1 MLFDQHRPRGP
12 RLLATFALLAAIGA
26 AVPGCSGGNDES
38 APSAEAEPERPRS
51 DRSRSSD
58 RSEDPD
64 AAADTAGESRTAN
77 ELVRTD
83 ADGRQ
88 WIDDIP
94 LDVWYDDPLETFGAN
109 ARIAAAEPVRP
120 PAIGEQPVT
129 PMPSDNATPAAEP
142 SGPAESPQPAGTD
155 WSELIAAPV
164 LDAEAKSLRNQL
176 TTALQTVATYNNN
189 LQAIQ
194 WDGATLCAVAGI
206 GIEHPEPLSWKDKAP
221 QIRDLAQAIE
231 EAAQERGR
239 DSFEATQIPF
249 EQMISVFSGNSP
261 AGLEPSEP
269 SVPFAES
276 ASRGGLMRRMQESF
290 DWLSKNINSAD
301 RLTDAGNKD
310 QLILETSILAALTKV
325 ISLEGYA
332 SAEEPDY
339 AQEAQA
345 LVQDALDARSA
356 AQAGSYDAYREAV
369 DRMETRCNN
378 CHTNYRFE

>member
-1 MLFDQHRPRGP
+1 MLFDQRRPRKP
-12 RLLATFALLAAIGA
+12 SLLAAFAFIAVIAA
-26 AVPGCSGGNDES
+26 AVPGCSGGNGEP
-38 APSAEAEPERPRS
+38 AGSAEAEPERSKADRPS
-51 DRSRSSD
+51 DRPPES
-58 RSEDPD
+58 D
-64 AAADTAGESRTAN
+64 AAAGTGRSSRASN
-77 ELVRTD
+77 NLVRTD

-88 WIDDIP
+88 WIEDIP
-94 LDVWYDDPLETFGAN
+94 LDVWHDDPLETYGSN
-109 ARIAAAEPVRP
+109 SQIAAAEPVRP
-120 PAIGEQPVT
+120 PTIGEQPVT
-129 PMPSDNATPAAEP
+129 PTPGDSAAPSAEP
-142 SGPAESPQPAGTD
+142 PGPGESPAPAGTD

-176 TTALQTVATYNNN
+176 TSALQTVATYNNN

-206 GIEHPEPLSWKDKAP
+206 GIEHPEALSWKDKAP
-221 QIRDLAQAIE
+221 QIRDLAQKIE

-239 DSFEATQIPF
+239 DSFEATQVPF
-249 EQMISVFSGNSP
+249 EQMISVFSGNVP

-325 ISLEGYA
+325 VSLDGYA

-345 LVQDALDARSA
+345 LLQDALDARSA
-356 AQAGSYDAYREAV
+356 AQAGSYDAFREAV
-369 DRMETRCNN
+369 DRMETRCNT
-378 CHTNYRFE
+378 CHGTYRFE